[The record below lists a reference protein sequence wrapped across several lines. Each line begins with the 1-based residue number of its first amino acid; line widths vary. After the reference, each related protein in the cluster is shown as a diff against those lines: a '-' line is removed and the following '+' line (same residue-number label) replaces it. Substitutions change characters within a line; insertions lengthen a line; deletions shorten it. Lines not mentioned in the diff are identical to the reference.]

1 MPRIDAPTLAERREQ
16 RRDALLEAATTVMRE
31 SGTVTM
37 SAVAERTG
45 LSRTAVYEYYR
56 SSADLIA
63 DVLVDELAA
72 WIDHL
77 AEAIDGIAD
86 PRERLVTWIRAALA
100 YVEDGRHALVRAA
113 GDATLPP
120 VRRAQVQTLHRDL
133 AAPVYV
139 ALREIGVTD
148 AERIASY
155 VWGVVEAATRHI
167 ESGRAADDEVDAAI
181 AFALAGVDL
190 ARST

>member
-1 MPRIDAPTLAERREQ
+1 MPRIDAPTLAEHREQ

-31 SGTVTM
+31 SCTVTM

-190 ARST
+190 ACST

>member
-1 MPRIDAPTLAERREQ
+1 MPRIDAPTLAEHREQ
-16 RRDALLEAATTVMRE
+16 RRDALLDAASSVMRE

-77 AEAIDGIAD
+77 AEAIDGIED

-100 YVEDGRHALVRAA
+100 YVQDGRHALVRAA

-148 AERIASY
+148 AERLASY

-190 ARST
+190 AR

>member
-1 MPRIDAPTLAERREQ
+1 MPRIDAPTLAEHREQ
-16 RRDALLEAATTVMRE
+16 RRDALLDAATSVMRE

-77 AEAIDGIAD
+77 AEAIEGIED

-148 AERIASY
+148 AERLASY

-190 ARST
+190 AR

>member
-1 MPRIDAPTLAERREQ
+1 MPRIDAPTLAEHREQ

-148 AERIASY
+148 AQRLASY

-167 ESGRAADDEVDAAI
+167 ESGRAADD
-181 AFALAGVDL
+181 
-190 ARST
+190 

>member
-1 MPRIDAPTLAERREQ
+1 MPRIGAPTLAEHREQ

-148 AERIASY
+148 AQRLASY

>member
-86 PRERLVTWIRAALA
+86 PRVRLVTWIRAALA

-181 AFALAGVDL
+181 AFARAGVDL
-190 ARST
+190 ACST